1 MSEER
6 MSQLRELIDAE
17 TEGPVLSVFCRTD
30 PRDPANTGETLGW
43 QIALKNGLKAAE
55 AAAEAPR
62 APRMML
68 GRQKSKQEL
77 FPGHEAQV

>member
-1 MSEER
+1 

-43 QIALKNGLKAAE
+43 QVVAVAVK
-55 AAAEAPR
+55 P
-62 APRMML
+62 
-68 GRQKSKQEL
+68 
-77 FPGHEAQV
+77 

>member
-43 QIALKNGLKAAE
+43 QIALKNYDKKLDVS
-55 AAAEAPR
+55 R
-62 APRMML
+62 R
-68 GRQKSKQEL
+68 
-77 FPGHEAQV
+77 HTAQVRRWARNRPMNV